1 MVNQGVLDEIYELE
15 EVLASLAFQIESNAE
30 VVKQLRIDIDRLKG
44 KLYYD
49 ERPLPMGG
57 EVSS

>member
-30 VVKQLRIDIDRLKG
+30 VVKQLQIDIDRLKG

-49 ERPLPMGG
+49 ERPLPLGG
-57 EVSS
+57 KV

>member
-1 MVNQGVLDEIYELE
+1 MVNQEALDEIYELE
-15 EVLASLAFQIESNAE
+15 EVLASLRTQQNSND
-30 VVKQLRIDIDRLKG
+30 VVKQLQCEIDQLRG

-57 EVSS
+57 EV